1 MKFAKILELE
11 NNEQVLLITDYN
23 NDTDKY
29 EINIITD
36 LECGRAKI
44 KLSFEKEETVNNILE
59 NYSLEKAKLFRKE
72 MEKQFE

>member
-36 LECGRAKI
+36 LESCRAKI

-59 NYSLEKAKLFRKE
+59 NYSVEKAQLFRKE